1 MTPKE
6 QIAELEAKL
15 AAATSKTGFQNC
27 TMDIDNNILTITV
40 DLTKDIGLSK
50 SLKSINISGTGGNQQ
65 VPGAE
70 KGVIVGLNIYRKNP
84 DYVKPAKAA

>member
-40 DLTKDIGLSK
+40 DLTKDMGLSK
-50 SLKSINISGTGGNQQ
+50 SLKSINIGSTGGGQKI
-65 VPGAE
+65 PGADAT
-70 KGVIVGLNIYRKNP
+70 INLNIYRKNP